1 MHDDLDICVFFD
13 TTPTSWGGGNQF
25 LRSLAQELSS
35 KGHQITRRPTSS
47 TEIVLFNAFLYAQGK
62 HLRPRHVARLS
73 RTGARTGLRS
83 LMPQRMQMLFPAVPP
98 PVLIHRVDGVPEL
111 VRGHRTIADDV
122 QLAVNRL
129 TDHTVFQSEF
139 CKSAFATHCG
149 VSPASSRVILNG
161 VDPTV
166 FFADQANTW
175 ETGPMRLAA
184 VSWSSNPRKG
194 FQTLADVSRLP
205 GLEVTF
211 AGNWCPDVDPAYV
224 RLAGVLNSA
233 EVAGVMRSSHAM
245 IHAAWNEPSS
255 NAIMEALACGLPV
268 IYRDSGGNRELA
280 GDYGIPLEEDLSKTI
295 GNFRRR
301 YTKLRR
307 KVLTDRGRFA
317 IGRAAEEYLSFFRYA
332 IENRHTAQPR
342 TFKHDRSGRVPGGEG
357 GRNV

>member
-13 TTPTSWGGGNQF
+13 STPKSWGGGNQF

-35 KGHQITRRPTSS
+35 KGHQVTRRPTSS

-62 HLRPRHVARLS
+62 HLRPHHVARLS
-73 RTGARTGLRS
+73 RTGKRTGLRS
-83 LMPQRMQMLFPAVPP
+83 LMPQRMQMLFPAVPS

-111 VRGHRTIADDV
+111 VRGRRTIADDV

-139 CKSAFATHCG
+139 CKSTFATHCG

-166 FFADQANTW
+166 FFADAANTW
-175 ETGPMRLAA
+175 ERGPIRLAA
-184 VSWSSNPRKG
+184 ASWSSNPRKG
-194 FQTLADVSRLP
+194 FATLAEVSRLP

-224 RLAGVLNSA
+224 RLAGILNSA
-233 EVAGVMRSSHAM
+233 EVAGLMRSSHAM
-245 IHAAWNEPSS
+245 IHAAWNESSS
-255 NAIMEALACGLPV
+255 NAIMEAMACGLPV

-280 GDYGIPLEEDLSKTI
+280 GDYGVPLEEDLSKTMD
-295 GNFRRR
+295 NLRRR
-301 YTKLRR
+301 YAELRG
-307 KVLTDRGRFA
+307 KVIADGRRFA
-317 IGRAAEEYLSFFRYA
+317 IARAAEEYVSFFRYA
-332 IENRHTAQPR
+332 IENRPTIATDRPR
-342 TFKHDRSGRVPGGEG
+342 HKRALI
-357 GRNV
+357 